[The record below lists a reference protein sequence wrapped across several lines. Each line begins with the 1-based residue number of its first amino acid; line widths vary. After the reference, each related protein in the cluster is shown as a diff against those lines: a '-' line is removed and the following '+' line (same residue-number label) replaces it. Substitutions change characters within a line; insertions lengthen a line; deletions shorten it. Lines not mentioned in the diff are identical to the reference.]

1 MRTRSRSHR
10 HVTFRLACR
19 CTPLRFFSARVRL
32 VFVPGLPRRRETRRQ
47 TSRTRP
53 TPRLFVL
60 CHLGLVFQEQH
71 PVAVQFVWSSTTA
84 FPSAHGT
91 TCGHHRCCCNRGR
104 PTDLKPLSG
113 VRFRTRANEVRSPL
127 WPKRIASCTRG
138 AARSRLYAALARDG
152 CFCCGTHDSLLV
164 RATIT
169 EPRRPNQKASLRATI
184 RSLTHRSCPRTSVAN
199 AWVSSLEN
207 WAVLKGMTLTINGFE
222 LQTTSVTHDEQQAS
236 FLTVC
241 RRMGPKRHTV
251 STLTG
256 VTVNRAPCVV

>member
-169 EPRRPNQKASLRATI
+169 EPRRPKPKGITACDHPI
-184 RSLTHRSCPRTSVAN
+184 IDTSVVPSNQRGQRLGVFPRELGRPQRNDAN
-199 AWVSSLEN
+199 NQWF
-207 WAVLKGMTLTINGFE
+207 WAPNYVRNT
-222 LQTTSVTHDEQQAS
+222 
-236 FLTVC
+236 
-241 RRMGPKRHTV
+241 
-251 STLTG
+251 
-256 VTVNRAPCVV
+256 